1 MAAVSVTNI
10 RVLNNP
16 CPLNAP
22 FLFEIHFESQ
32 QALKHDVEWRVVYV
46 GSGEHHSTPPYP
58 QKHKSAAG
66 AAGGSSG
73 TAQAGGVDGTEG
85 SMHAD
90 GEAGNQAAPSASN
103 NSAKKTPSRGADYVL
118 DSVLL
123 GPIERGA
130 LAFEF
135 AVNAPDFT
143 QMDPGSV
150 EGMQAVLVCGLYK
163 EKEFVRIG
171 YYLNNAYSDPALREN
186 PPESPIY
193 ERLVR
198 CVVDAPRVT
207 RFQIE
212 WDDEGPSGAPDAQNA
227 LQPSSKHAFNT
238 QATTKAE
245 HAAAVGGEETSP
257 APHGGVSQ
265 PMDRRDFKRK
275 RVEGPPSPK
284 VPDTPNGEAPLTK
297 AEGGSEA

>member
-1 MAAVSVTNI
+1 MAAVNVTNI

-22 FLFEIHFESQ
+22 FLFEIHFEAQ

-46 GSGEHHSTPPYP
+46 GSGEHHTSSSISLKERSHATSSSSSSSSS
-58 QKHKSAAG
+58 SADD
-66 AAGGSSG
+66 
-73 TAQAGGVDGTEG
+73 TC
-85 SMHAD
+85 MHAD
-90 GEAGNQAAPSASN
+90 GERQPPPPAAAGVTNGYSSN
-103 NSAKKTPSRGADYVL
+103 GGRKQTAHRGADFVL

-163 EKEFVRIG
+163 GKEFVRIG
-171 YYLNNAYSDPALREN
+171 YYLNNAYSDCALREN
-186 PPESPIY
+186 PPETPIY
-193 ERLVR
+193 DRLVR

-212 WDDEGPSGAPDAQNA
+212 WDEEEEKEEEEQQQQQQEAEEEGKASEGQTDEGLPKEQSQKGED
-227 LQPSSKHAFNT
+227 
-238 QATTKAE
+238 TKI
-245 HAAAVGGEETSP
+245 
-257 APHGGVSQ
+257 
-265 PMDRRDFKRK
+265 
-275 RVEGPPSPK
+275 
-284 VPDTPNGEAPLTK
+284 K
-297 AEGGSEA
+297 AEGENKQKTPQLFAAAAAAELEEAGASFEMDIDVN